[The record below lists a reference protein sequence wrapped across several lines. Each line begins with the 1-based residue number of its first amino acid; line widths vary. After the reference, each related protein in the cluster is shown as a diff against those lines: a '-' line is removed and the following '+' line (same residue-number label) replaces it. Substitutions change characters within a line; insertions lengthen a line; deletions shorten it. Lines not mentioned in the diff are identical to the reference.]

1 MKKRIV
7 TLTLLALLTSA
18 TLFSV
23 SGCSSGQTES
33 TSEKTSEKA
42 SVSDEDTKKDNSDT
56 KKSTVKILKGN
67 GISLNNGGTP
77 SKQPPSSG
85 SSSSEEADASGTPET
100 EVQGSTQTSPSE
112 IPDPLTGTEERRD
125 LTTEELDYFSAFVSD
140 SENYGF
146 LHSSYSVPQKVDL
159 DQVLYTGAGMPSEPL
174 TFEESAAL
182 QAASGEPILTDVTHL
197 TSQQIEDFLQRK
209 MGISLGEVSSFN
221 WIYLEQFDSY
231 YREHGDTNRVS
242 FTCSSGWTEDGM
254 YYLDCQSNDGA
265 LRTALTLEQSGDT
278 YLFRSN
284 ILQ

>member
-1 MKKRIV
+1 MINICILIKQKDTDIIFLPKYSILVLYRRGIPMKKRIV

-23 SGCSSGQTES
+23 SGCSSGQTKS
-33 TSEKTSEKA
+33 TSEKA
-42 SVSDEDTKKDNSDT
+42 SVSDEDTKKNNSDT
-56 KKSTVKILKGN
+56 KKSTVKILEGN

-146 LHSSYSVPQKVDL
+146 LRSP
-159 DQVLYTGAGMPSEPL
+159 
-174 TFEESAAL
+174 
-182 QAASGEPILTDVTHL
+182 
-197 TSQQIEDFLQRK
+197 
-209 MGISLGEVSSFN
+209 
-221 WIYLEQFDSY
+221 
-231 YREHGDTNRVS
+231 
-242 FTCSSGWTEDGM
+242 
-254 YYLDCQSNDGA
+254 
-265 LRTALTLEQSGDT
+265 TA
-278 YLFRSN
+278 FPRS
-284 ILQ
+284 

>member
-1 MKKRIV
+1 M
-7 TLTLLALLTSA
+7 
-18 TLFSV
+18 
-23 SGCSSGQTES
+23 
-33 TSEKTSEKA
+33 
-42 SVSDEDTKKDNSDT
+42 
-56 KKSTVKILKGN
+56 
-67 GISLNNGGTP
+67 
-77 SKQPPSSG
+77 
-85 SSSSEEADASGTPET
+85 
-100 EVQGSTQTSPSE
+100 QTSPSE

-146 LHSSYSVPQKVDL
+146 LRSSYSVPQKVDL